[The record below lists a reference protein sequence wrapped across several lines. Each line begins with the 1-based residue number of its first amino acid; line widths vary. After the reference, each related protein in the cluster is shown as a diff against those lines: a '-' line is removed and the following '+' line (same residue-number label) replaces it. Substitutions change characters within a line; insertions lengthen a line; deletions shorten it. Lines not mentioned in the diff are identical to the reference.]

1 MKKFLL
7 LVLCAVSLTMCLT
20 ACGDSSS
27 TADISLSE
35 QQKTDLLKT
44 ANSNAKLVFTT
55 ANNYA
60 ADFIADGKIV
70 DKLDYTGPV
79 DELPDS
85 NSLSKPIQT
94 ALEEVCGD
102 DCGYICIKFDPSAED
117 GNFAQWS
124 EKESGSPVGQYP
136 NPPKAYDDA
145 MKIEFGKKA

>member
-1 MKKFLL
+1 MKKLL
-7 LVLCAVSLTMCLT
+7 LLILSAVMLTMCLT

-27 TADISLSE
+27 TADSSLSE

-79 DELPDS
+79 AALPDS

-102 DCGYICIKFDPSAED
+102 DCGYICIKFDTSAED